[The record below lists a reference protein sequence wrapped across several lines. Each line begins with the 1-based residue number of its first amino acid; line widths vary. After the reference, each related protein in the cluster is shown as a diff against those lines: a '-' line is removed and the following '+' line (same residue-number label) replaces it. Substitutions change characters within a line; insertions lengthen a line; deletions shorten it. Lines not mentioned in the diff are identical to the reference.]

1 MRLKRPEQAVVVWGQ
16 AAEMLR
22 GVSRVRTSMIRVHLE
37 CGAGSDSSHSQP
49 WLQLFGYIRSR
60 KLHASRSSIVW
71 TFLDAQV

>member
-22 GVSRVRTSMIRVHLE
+22 GVSRVRTSMIRVHLV

-49 WLQLFGYIRSR
+49 GCNFSGIYVHESFTLLEV
-60 KLHASRSSIVW
+60 L
-71 TFLDAQV
+71 